1 MIESFCIAC
10 IATLIKIFMDREI
23 IFYQSK
29 IEYLLIWIGA
39 FVLSMSAGVMSEW
52 IRSVIR

>member
-52 IRSVIR
+52 VRSVMR

>member
-52 IRSVIR
+52 VRSIMR